1 MTTTE
6 LAAILEKVTTQRSET
21 QTLEIKAA
29 HDGNLKNLYDTLSS
43 FSNQDEGGIILF
55 GLDESKGF
63 EKVGVYDPVDLQ
75 NKVVEQCN
83 EMIPK
88 VRPLITIY
96 EEDGKYF
103 LAAEIPAIDIA
114 DRPCYYAGKGRLKG
128 SYIRIGQADE
138 PMTEY
143 EIFSYEAYRK
153 KYREDI
159 RPVERANEASLD
171 KVALQRYLLRLRQNK
186 PNLARLDD
194 EQILGLMSMIVDG
207 KPTLSAILLFC
218 PYPQAYFPQLTITA
232 ISVPGTQIGDTSDE
246 GERFT
251 DNKRIEGTLEDMLN
265 GALTFIKNNMKIST
279 TIHPETGMRSDNP
292 EYPIVA
298 IREVL
303 LNALVHRD
311 YSVHTE
317 GMPIQVI
324 MYTDRIEI
332 KSPGGLYGRLT
343 VDQLGKVQPDTRN
356 PVLATTMEV
365 LSLTEN
371 RYSGIPTI
379 IRAMRD
385 AGNPDPVFDSS
396 RGLFTVTLFKRAASG
411 IRASI
416 TLYNVTDLEHK
427 ILEFCK
433 VPRTRAEIAAQFGIK
448 TVSYFHKHHVLP
460 LVERKLLVMS
470 IPERPKSTN
479 QTYTSAVLSGASQIM
494 YGTHDET

>member
-1 MTTTE
+1 MTTTD
-6 LAAILEKVTTQRSET
+6 LAALIENVANQRFES
-21 QTLEIKAA
+21 QTLEVKTA
-29 HDGNLKNLYDTLSS
+29 HEGNPKRLYDSLSS

-63 EKVGVYDPVDLQ
+63 DKVGVNDPVDLQ
-75 NKVVEQCN
+75 NKIVEQCN

-88 VRPLITIY
+88 VRPLITIH

-103 LAAEIPAIDIA
+103 LSAEIPAIDSV

-128 SYIRIGQADE
+128 SYIRVGQSDE

-143 EIFSYEAYRK
+143 EIFRYEAFRK

-159 RPVERANEASLD
+159 RSVERANDASLD
-171 KVALQRYLLRLRQNK
+171 KDALQRYLLKLRQNK
-186 PNLARLDD
+186 PNLSRLDD
-194 EQILGLMSMIVDG
+194 QQILGLMSMIVDG
-207 KPTLSAILLFC
+207 KPSLSAILLFC

-232 ISVPGTQIGDTSDE
+232 ISVPGTKIGDTSMQH
-246 GERFT
+246 ERFI
-251 DNKRIEGTLEDMLN
+251 DNKRLEGTLEEMLL
-265 GALTFIKNNMKIST
+265 GALSFIKNNMKVST
-279 TIHPETGMRSDNP
+279 IVNPETGMRSDSA

-298 IREVL
+298 VREVL

-311 YSVHTE
+311 YSIHTE

-324 MYTDRIEI
+324 MYTDRMEV
-332 KSPGGLYGRLT
+332 KNPGGLYGRLT

-356 PVLATTMEV
+356 PVLATTMEI

-379 IRAMRD
+379 YSSMRE

-396 RGLFTVTLFKRAASG
+396 RGLFTVTLYKRASSVEQLETIQG
-411 IRASI
+411 E
-416 TLYNVTDLEHK
+416 DLSDIEQL

-433 VPRTRAEIAAQFGIK
+433 VPRTRTQLAAHFSFK
-448 TVSYFHKHHVLP
+448 SVSYFYSKHVLP
-460 LVERKLLVMS
+460 LIERNLLVMS
-470 IPERPKSTN
+470 KPDRPKSTN
-479 QTYTSAVLSGASQIM
+479 QTYTTVAVIR
-494 YGTHDET
+494 